1 MKNLLL
7 ILLLASPTYLKAQN
21 SIIFKVKYLPESEYT
36 TEVVATSDMLMDIK
50 GDSATLAEIARSGM
64 KLPMHM
70 KGENT
75 STSVTRTGKLLDSG
89 LIPYENWYT
98 NVRMKVEG
106 MGIVKDQES
115 PISKMRVYGKYD
127 PAGDSEVDS
136 ITGMPSNTLTKE
148 QLMPIL
154 KRLEQTLVFPD
165 RPLGTGDSFRM
176 EIPIEMPIAG
186 MNPITLKVIAVYTLK
201 EIHDGLAKFDVVM
214 TMEMKTENE
223 KFKMDAS
230 GKGTGTSDFDINKG
244 YLKNYYTDLDI
255 TLTMLIENM
264 TMTVKMTEVS
274 KQWTTIK

>member
-7 ILLLASPTYLKAQN
+7 ILLLVCPIYTKAQD
-21 SIIFKVKYLPESEYT
+21 SIIFKVKYLPETEYT
-36 TEVVATSDMLMDIK
+36 TEEVGTSDILMDIK

-64 KLPMHM
+64 HLPMHM

-176 EIPIEMPIAG
+176 EIHIEMPIAG

-201 EIHDGLAKFDVVM
+201 EIHDGIAKFDVVM

>member
-7 ILLLASPTYLKAQN
+7 ILLLVSPIYLRAQD
-21 SIIFKVKYLPESEYT
+21 SIIFKVKYLPETEYT
-36 TEVVATSDMLMDIK
+36 TEVVATSDMLMDLK

-64 KLPMHM
+64 QLPMHM

-136 ITGMPSNTLTKE
+136 ITGMPSNTITKE

-154 KRLEQTLVFPD
+154 KKLQQSLVFPD

-186 MNPITLKVIAVYTLK
+186 MNPVTLKVIAVYTLK

-264 TMTVKMTEVS
+264 TMTVKLTEVS
-274 KQWTTIK
+274 KQWTKLK